1 MEGQEGDAA
10 TALKARVQGVYPAG
24 HAGENAGFA
33 EASPITEETASTR
46 VQRFATAVKGT
57 SSAAVRGSS
66 SPDGATSYANA
77 VKGLVSAENGEK
89 GLTGN
94 TFTPRD
100 LSYIKPVIEN
110 GRVKVMPPSEVAA
123 VGCEEWQKTLIWL
136 GFPGQKK
143 NFPVVNSIALRIW
156 GKSGA
161 DEVLSSENGFIFFCY
176 DSLNS
181 VLERAPWHMA
191 NRPLVIKRWQPN
203 LTLSKEDLK
212 RVPCWVKLYNVPLE
226 FWTPMAALSYLS
238 SALGNLWA

>member
-10 TALKARVQGVYPAG
+10 TALKARVQGVSG

-33 EASPITEETASTR
+33 EASPITEETASTK
-46 VQRFATAVKGT
+46 VPSFATAVKGT

-94 TFTPRD
+94 TFTPMD

-123 VGCEEWQKTLIWL
+123 VGCEEWQKTLIWY
-136 GFPGQKK
+136 FVGQKLH
-143 NFPVVNSIALRIW
+143 FPVVNSIAHRIW

-161 DEVLSSENGFIFFCY
+161 DEVLSSENGFIFFKFDCY

-191 NRPLVIKRWQPN
+191 NRPLVLKRWQPN

-212 RVPCWVKLYNVPLE
+212 RVPSWVKLYNVPLE
-226 FWTPMAALSYLS
+226 FWTPMALSYLS